1 MNMDDPPNLAEQL
14 VDALVLPDGRP
25 DLRPVHAIGIG
36 AMGSFIASEV
46 ARDYCVAEHFQ
57 GDRIPVTVRFSNGL
71 GSAVEHNGWSDVRG
85 MATRF
90 RLPSGA
96 ATDLIAM
103 TLPEFFAPTPEA
115 FLDFAIAAKP
125 APVKA
130 ESPWRK
136 VLDMLQLMRPLRNP
150 YPGEKVSPV
159 AGAIGYAD
167 RNARSQ
173 LAIMQAADIGAPVSY
188 ARATYH
194 AVHAF
199 AIRAP
204 DGLRRWV
211 RFAWRPVAGVL
222 NTDPNKEPKDK
233 YLQRDLRERFAREP
247 ARFTLMMT
255 IGETGDDPNDSSRP
269 WPPHRLRVVMG
280 ELTLDQVPEDQITHC
295 ERLSFNPWLL
305 VDGIEASDD
314 PVLRAR
320 REAYKISSKRR
331 GGVPCPFSGSSA
343 DGER

>member
-1 MNMDDPPNLAEQL
+1 MDDLQNIAGRL

-36 AMGSFIASEV
+36 ATGFFTAAEV
-46 ARDYCVAEHFQ
+46 ASRYCVAEHFRSE
-57 GDRIPVTVRFSNGL
+57 GDRIPVSVRFSNGS
-71 GSAVEHNGWSDVRG
+71 GSASEHDGWSDVRG

-90 RLPSGA
+90 HLPSGA
-96 ATDLIAM
+96 ATDLVAM
-103 TLPEFFAPTPEA
+103 TLPEFFTSTPEA

-125 APVKA
+125 APVKV

-136 VLDMLQLMRPLRNP
+136 ILDMAQLMQPLPNP
-150 YPGEKVSPV
+150 YPGQKASPV

-173 LAIMQAADIGAPVSY
+173 LAVMQAANIGAPVSY
-188 ARATYH
+188 VRATYH
-194 AVHAF
+194 AVHTF
-199 AIRAP
+199 VIRAP
-204 DGLRRWV
+204 DGARRWV

-222 NTDPNKEPKDK
+222 NADPKKPVDK
-233 YLQRDLRERFAREP
+233 YLKRDLRERIAREP

-255 IGETGDDPNDSSRP
+255 IAETGDDVNDSSRP
-269 WPPHRLRVVMG
+269 WPLHRMRVVMG
-280 ELTLDQVPEDQITHC
+280 ELTLDKVPEDQTTHC

-305 VDGIEASDD
+305 VDGVEPSAD

-320 REAYKISSKRR
+320 RDAYQISSKRR
-331 GGVPCPFSGSSA
+331 GGAACPFSGSSA